1 MSKIIFCLA
10 VLLCLAVQ
18 ANAQAT
24 FTTYTYTASN
34 DCTGVNTNTSTVI
47 TKCNYNSA
55 DGTSSST
62 FVNSDATRL
71 YAVRYSD
78 ANCTTASATSAGE
91 ALVPTAY
98 SGACQAFGASFSI
111 KSVIA
116 NPSQGPAFPI
126 SPFPPSGWAVSTSY
140 VNTTT
145 QRNIDTCSAG
155 TGVVTLTSA
164 TKPGVCSKHIVPGTS
179 NVKGS
184 QAGYCSADG
193 TFAGTATF
201 TDDACTGSS
210 LVRASVRNTGC
221 NNGVSLSCS
230 GVSST
235 FPSSLPNIGIIQ
247 YDNSA
252 CTVNPKNAPSVS
264 LFATGATTANPT
276 CFDSN
281 TFTCQSTN
289 NGTTA
294 TYTTFSDS
302 TGQGLCTTQVYQN
315 TQVAASTVCNSNQ
328 QVYTCQFVPGGL
340 SAASSVSV
348 SAIAMIVAAFVALV
362 ASRSL

>member
-1 MSKIIFCLA
+1 
-10 VLLCLAVQ
+10 LCLVVQ
-18 ANAQAT
+18 ASAQAT
-24 FTTYTYTASN
+24 YTTYTYTTSN
-34 DCTGVNTNTSTVI
+34 DCTGPNTNTSTLVS
-47 TKCNYNSA
+47 KCNYNSA

-116 NPSQGPAFPI
+116 NAAQGPAFPI
-126 SPFPPSGWAVSTSY
+126 SPFPPSGWAISTSY
-140 VNTTT
+140 VNTTS
-145 QRNIDTCSAG
+145 QRALDVCTPG
-155 TGVVTLTSA
+155 TGIVTLTSA
-164 TKPGVCSKHIVPGTS
+164 SKPGVCSKHIVPGTT
-179 NVKGS
+179 NVVGS

-193 TFAGTATF
+193 SFAGQAVF
-201 TDDACTGSS
+201 TDAACTGSN
-210 LVRASVRNTGC
+210 LVRASVRATGC
-221 NNGVSLSCS
+221 NNGVSLSCN

-235 FPSSLPNIGIIQ
+235 FPSTLPNIGIIQ
-247 YDNSA
+247 YDNTA
-252 CTVNPKNAPSVS
+252 CTVNPKAAPSVS
-264 LFATGATTANPT
+264 LYATGATTAIGT

-281 TFTCQSTN
+281 TFTCQSTS

-294 TYTTFSDS
+294 TFSTYADA
-302 TGQGLCTTQVYQN
+302 TGKGLCTGSPVYTN
-315 TQVAASTVCNSNQ
+315 TQAAVSTACNAATS

-340 SAASSVSV
+340 NAASSVSV
-348 SAIAMIVAAFVALV
+348 SAVAMIFAAVLALV